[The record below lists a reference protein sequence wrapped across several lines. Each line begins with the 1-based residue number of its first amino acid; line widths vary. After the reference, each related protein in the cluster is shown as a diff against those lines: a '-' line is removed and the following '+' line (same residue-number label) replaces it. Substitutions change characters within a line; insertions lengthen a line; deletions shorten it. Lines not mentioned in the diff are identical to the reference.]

1 MIRTRSA
8 LDKALAKLQANIVRL
23 SSMVE
28 QAIDQAMQ
36 ALKTRN
42 IELAQTVIANDHFI
56 NQLRYEIEESAILTL
71 STQSP
76 RAGDLR
82 MVIAAI
88 HIAIEL
94 ERMGDH
100 AAGISRLV
108 ERMDAK
114 SEISSLHSLPK
125 MAKRVKKMVT
135 LAIDAF
141 IADDDE
147 LARDMMRR
155 DQKIDR
161 GYAKLFAQ
169 ALVEMSDDSYAEI
182 ATYLLWVGHSLERIG
197 DRCVN
202 IAERV
207 VFMVTGNLQ
216 EGVTTDYEPRFTTVG
231 PAS

>member
-42 IELAQTVIANDHFI
+42 IELAQTVIANDLLI

-76 RAGDLR
+76 RASDLR

-108 ERMDAK
+108 ERMDTMI
-114 SEISSLHSLPK
+114 EISSLHSLPK
-125 MAKRVKKMVT
+125 MAKRVKKMIT

-169 ALVEMSDDSYAEI
+169 ALAEMSDDSYAEI

-216 EGVTTDYEPRFTTVG
+216 EGVTTDYEPQFTTIE
-231 PAS
+231 PTF

>member
-8 LDKALAKLQANIVRL
+8 LDRALAKLQANIVRL

-36 ALKTRN
+36 ALKTGN
-42 IELAQTVIANDHFI
+42 LDLAQTVIANDHFI

-76 RAGDLR
+76 RASDLR
-82 MVIAAI
+82 TVVAAI

-108 ERMDAK
+108 GRIGALDGEVA
-114 SEISSLHSLPK
+114 SLHSLPK
-125 MAKRVKKMVT
+125 MTKRVRKMIS

-141 IADDDE
+141 VAEDDE
-147 LARDMMRR
+147 QAREMMGR

-161 GYAKLFAQ
+161 GYEKLFARAIQ
-169 ALVEMSDDSYAEI
+169 EMTNDEYVEI

-197 DRCVN
+197 DRAVN

-207 VFMVTGNLQ
+207 VFMVTGHLQ
-216 EGVTTDYEPRFTTVG
+216 EGVTTDYEPNIIV
-231 PAS
+231 PAG